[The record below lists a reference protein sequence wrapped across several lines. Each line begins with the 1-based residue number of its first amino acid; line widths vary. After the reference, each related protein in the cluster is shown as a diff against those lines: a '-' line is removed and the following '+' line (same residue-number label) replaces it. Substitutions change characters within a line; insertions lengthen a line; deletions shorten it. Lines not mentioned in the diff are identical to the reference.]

1 MDKKES
7 ELLLDMRE
15 RIVRI
20 ETILQSLNL
29 KDIEKTAIEAKE
41 MAEKNTKDIA
51 ELKSYVKWF
60 VAAILG
66 AFIASLAS
74 LVLK

>member
-1 MDKKES
+1 MDKNES

-41 MAEKNTKDIA
+41 QAEKNAKDIA
-51 ELKSYVKWF
+51 ELRSYVKWF
-60 VAAILG
+60 VAAIIG
-66 AFIASLAS
+66 AFITS
-74 LVLK
+74 LVTLVIK

>member
-1 MDKKES
+1 MDKNES

-20 ETILQSLNL
+20 ETILQSLNF

-41 MAEKNTKDIA
+41 QAEKNAKDIA
-51 ELKSYVKWF
+51 ELRSYVKWF
-60 VAAILG
+60 VAAIIG
-66 AFIASLAS
+66 AFLAALAS
-74 LVLK
+74 LVIK

>member
-1 MDKKES
+1 
-7 ELLLDMRE
+7 MRE

-41 MAEKNTKDIA
+41 MSEKNTKDIA

>member
-1 MDKKES
+1 MNKEES

-29 KDIEKTAIEAKE
+29 KDIEKTATEAKE
-41 MAEKNTKDIA
+41 TAEKNAKDIA
-51 ELKSYVKWF
+51 ELRSYVKWF
-60 VAAILG
+60 VAAIIG
-66 AFIASLAS
+66 AFLAALAS
-74 LVLK
+74 LVIK

>member
-1 MDKKES
+1 MNKDES
-7 ELLLDMRE
+7 ELILDIRE

-41 MAEKNTKDIA
+41 LAEKNAKDIA
-51 ELKSYVKWF
+51 ELRSYVKWF
-60 VAAILG
+60 VAAIIG
-66 AFIASLAS
+66 AFIAALAS
-74 LVLK
+74 LVIK

>member
-41 MAEKNTKDIA
+41 MSEKNTKDIA

-60 VAAILG
+60 IAAILG

>member
-1 MDKKES
+1 MNEKES
-7 ELLLDMRE
+7 EVLIEIRE

-29 KDIEKTAIEAKE
+29 KDVEATANEAKS
-41 MAEKNTKDIA
+41 MAAKNAKDISD
-51 ELKSYVKWF
+51 LQSYVKWV
-60 VAAILG
+60 VAAIIG

>member
-1 MDKKES
+1 
-7 ELLLDMRE
+7 MRE

-41 MAEKNTKDIA
+41 QAEKNTKDIA
-51 ELKSYVKWF
+51 ELRSYVKWF
-60 VAAILG
+60 VAAVIG
-66 AFIASLAS
+66 AFLAALAS
-74 LVLK
+74 LVIK

>member
-29 KDIEKTAIEAKE
+29 KDIEKTATEAKE
-41 MAEKNTKDIA
+41 TAEKNAKDIA
-51 ELKSYVKWF
+51 ELRSYVKWF
-60 VAAILG
+60 VAAVIG
-66 AFIASLAS
+66 AFLAALAS
-74 LVLK
+74 LVIK

>member
-41 MAEKNTKDIA
+41 MSEKNTKDIA

>member
-1 MDKKES
+1 MDKNES

-29 KDIEKTAIEAKE
+29 KAIEKTAIEAKE
-41 MAEKNTKDIA
+41 QAEKNAKDIA
-51 ELKSYVKWF
+51 ELRSYVKWF
-60 VAAILG
+60 VAAVIG
-66 AFIASLAS
+66 AFLAALAS
-74 LVLK
+74 LVIK

>member
-1 MDKKES
+1 MNEKES
-7 ELLLDMRE
+7 EVLIEIRE

-29 KDIEKTAIEAKE
+29 KDVEATANEAKS
-41 MAEKNTKDIA
+41 MAAKNAKDISD
-51 ELKSYVKWF
+51 LQSYVKWV
-60 VAAILG
+60 VAAIIG
-66 AFIASLAS
+66 AFITSLVS

>member
-1 MDKKES
+1 MDKNES

-41 MAEKNTKDIA
+41 QAEKNTKDIA
-51 ELKSYVKWF
+51 ELRSYVKWF
-60 VAAILG
+60 VAAVIG
-66 AFIASLAS
+66 AFLAALAS
-74 LVLK
+74 LVIK

>member
-1 MDKKES
+1 MNKEES

-29 KDIEKTAIEAKE
+29 KDIEKTATEAKE
-41 MAEKNTKDIA
+41 TAEKNAKDIA
-51 ELKSYVKWF
+51 ELRSYVKWF
-60 VAAILG
+60 VAAIIG
-66 AFIASLAS
+66 AFVAALAS
-74 LVLK
+74 LVIK

>member
-29 KDIEKTAIEAKE
+29 KDIEKTALEAKE
-41 MAEKNTKDIA
+41 QAEKNAKDIA
-51 ELKSYVKWF
+51 ELRSYVKWF
-60 VAAILG
+60 AAAVIG
-66 AFIASLAS
+66 AFLAALAS

>member
-41 MAEKNTKDIA
+41 MSEKNAKDVA

>member
-41 MAEKNTKDIA
+41 MAEKNAKDVA

>member
-1 MDKKES
+1 MDKNES
-7 ELLLDMRE
+7 EILLDMRE

-41 MAEKNTKDIA
+41 LAEKNAKDIA

-60 VAAILG
+60 VAAIIG
-66 AFIASLAS
+66 AFIAALAS
-74 LVLK
+74 LVIK

>member
-7 ELLLDMRE
+7 ELLFDMRE

-41 MAEKNTKDIA
+41 MSEKNAKDIA

-66 AFIASLAS
+66 AFLAALAS
-74 LVLK
+74 LVIK

>member
-1 MDKKES
+1 MNEKES

-41 MAEKNTKDIA
+41 MAEKNAKDVA

>member
-41 MAEKNTKDIA
+41 MAEKNTKDVA

>member
-1 MDKKES
+1 MDKNES

-29 KDIEKTAIEAKE
+29 KDIEKKAIEAKE
-41 MAEKNTKDIA
+41 QAEKNAKDIA
-51 ELKSYVKWF
+51 ELRSYVKWF
-60 VAAILG
+60 VAAVIG
-66 AFIASLAS
+66 AFLAALAS
-74 LVLK
+74 LVIK

>member
-1 MDKKES
+1 MNKEES

-41 MAEKNTKDIA
+41 QAEKNAKDIA
-51 ELKSYVKWF
+51 ELRSYVKWF
-60 VAAILG
+60 VAAVIG
-66 AFIASLAS
+66 AFITSLAT
-74 LVLK
+74 LVIK

>member
-1 MDKKES
+1 MNEKES

-20 ETILQSLNL
+20 ETIVQSLNF

-41 MAEKNTKDIA
+41 MAEKNAKDIA

-60 VAAILG
+60 VAAIIG